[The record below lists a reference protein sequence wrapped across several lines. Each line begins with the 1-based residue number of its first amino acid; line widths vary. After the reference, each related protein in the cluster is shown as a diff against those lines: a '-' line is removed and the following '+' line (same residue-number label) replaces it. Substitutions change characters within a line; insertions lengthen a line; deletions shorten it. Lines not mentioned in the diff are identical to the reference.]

1 MNGESRARIEHFL
14 RASWKI
20 WILAYIRARLN
31 QSGACSSSDVI
42 TSGGRKSET
51 TMEDKLIVVVCVYTR
66 SFMILLRIFIKT
78 GINIIKS
85 IFIKTVPDPNGL
97 SCRIICC
104 NPTETQQRVLCPCLA
119 EAPPMTRIRVCV
131 VNFTREWREFLAQ
144 MKWVNSK
151 LSSVHLRAKSAIYSR
166 LVWTHLEAN
175 GTCRIPRRN
184 HFPDSYTLLN
194 SQNSINICIFLCNS
208 SFLNEA
214 RFSYLSCQGV
224 KFYLLARS
232 C

>member
-1 MNGESRARIEHFL
+1 MNGESHARIERFL

-20 WILAYIRARLN
+20 WILAYIRARVN

-51 TMEDKLIVVVCVYTR
+51 TMEDKLIVVVCGYTR

-104 NPTETQQRVLCPCLA
+104 NPTETQQRVLCPCLE

-194 SQNSINICIFLCNS
+194 SQIALTYVCFYAIHHFWMN
-208 SFLNEA
+208 
-214 RFSYLSCQGV
+214 FSYLSCQGV